1 MQSGA
6 KARTFVLVYSYY
18 PTSIYCFVMGLL
30 DDLRASRRAAGQRPL
45 VTTPEND
52 DRTPA
57 LLCIPDISGF
67 TRFIQESG
75 SQQAPFLVA
84 DLLEILIEAN
94 ILDMQVSEIQGD
106 AILFYR
112 LGPPPSIK
120 QMAEQC
126 RRIFLDFQNYL
137 RLVERDVDSE
147 LGTALRGYELTLKII
162 VHYGPVSVAQIR
174 QHTKLMGREVIVVH
188 RLLKNNVMGS
198 EYALFSDDY
207 LRTQPAADI
216 SRSFTWTRLLRGST
230 VYDHLGRI
238 RYRYAHLTPLR
249 LSLNS
254 PDNTGTQSGV
264 LKMRRAVR
272 VPAAYALRVISNFR
286 LRRHWMQGAT
296 RVHYDVTKS
305 GRLGTS
311 YKVDINQG
319 QIDFQAVQLFDED
332 ADRLEYVEKISH
344 FRLFPNSLLF
354 FFIEIIDPA
363 SCLITLE
370 FHYGHV
376 ATSWRIVRTGQLRRM
391 RRFLAYSVKQLAALS
406 ERIYAREQ

>member
-1 MQSGA
+1 
-6 KARTFVLVYSYY
+6 
-18 PTSIYCFVMGLL
+18 MGLL
-30 DDLRASRRAAGQRPL
+30 DDLRASRRAAGRRPA
-45 VTTPEND
+45 VATAETD
-52 DRTPA
+52 HRTPA

-75 SQQAPFLVA
+75 SQLAPFLVA

-94 ILDMQVSEIQGD
+94 IIGMQVSEIQGD

-112 LGPPPSIK
+112 LGPPPSIR
-120 QMAEQC
+120 QMVEQC

-137 RLVERDVDSE
+137 RLVERDADSE

-174 QHTKLMGREVIVVH
+174 QHTKLMGKEVIVVH

-198 EYALFSDDY
+198 EYALFSDSY
-207 LRTQPAADI
+207 LRTQPATDI
-216 SRSFTWTRLLRGST
+216 AQSFTWTRLLRGST
-230 VYDHLGRI
+230 AYEHLGRV

-249 LSLNS
+249 QFLTT
-254 PDNTGTQSGV
+254 PDGNGGASSQSGV
-264 LKMRRAVR
+264 LKVRRAVR
-272 VPAAYALRVISNFR
+272 VPAGYALRVIRNFR
-286 LRRHWMQGAT
+286 LRPSWMEKAT
-296 RVHYDVTKS
+296 GVHYDVTKA

-311 YKVDINQG
+311 YKVDVGNG
-319 QIDFQAVQLFDED
+319 QIDFQTVQLFEEE

-354 FFIEIIDPA
+354 FFIEAVDDR

-370 FHYGHV
+370 FQYGHV
-376 ATSWRIVRTGQLRRM
+376 ASQQRSIRTGQLRRM
-391 RRFLAYSVKQLAALS
+391 RRFLGCSILQLAALC
-406 ERIYAREQ
+406 ERMYERR